1 MRSNCF
7 SLVDFSTSENVN
19 NETIL
24 LPRQHFPKY
33 DIFRIVVPSKFVD
46 KKCPLSNAVLST
58 LGWLLFIFQNVD
70 IFRNVQRTCILT
82 QVDSYKQYITQKK
95 GLFKQFA
102 MGTSIPIK
110 LRNKSSQTIYLV
122 FRGNSFFSSIYL
134 CTYLYTNVRNHMS
147 VSHLFSSQSIVQS
160 FCQLSHP
167 WVRKCLDSNFYSQSK
182 ILIKQI
188 ILC

>member
-1 MRSNCF
+1 MCSNCF

-24 LPRQHFPKY
+24 PRQHFPKY
-33 DIFRIVVPSKFVD
+33 DIFRIVPSKFVD

-58 LGWLLFIFQNVD
+58 LGWLLFIFQNVG
-70 IFRNVQRTCILT
+70 IFRNVPCTCILT

-134 CTYLYTNVRNHMS
+134 CTYIPMSEITCLSVISLVPSLLCKVFAGSLTPKSKNVQTQTLIPR
-147 VSHLFSSQSIVQS
+147 
-160 FCQLSHP
+160 
-167 WVRKCLDSNFYSQSK
+167 VRF
-182 ILIKQI
+182 LIKQI